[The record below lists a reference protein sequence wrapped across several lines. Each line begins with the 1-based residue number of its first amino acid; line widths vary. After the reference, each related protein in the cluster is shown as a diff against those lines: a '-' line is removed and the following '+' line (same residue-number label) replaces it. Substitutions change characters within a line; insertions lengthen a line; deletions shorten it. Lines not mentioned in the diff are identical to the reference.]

1 MSPMSGTRVRVFAV
15 LVVEDEADL
24 RELFGLALR
33 KAQFLVHEAATLS
46 EALDLVDTI
55 APDLVI
61 LDRDLPDGDGF
72 DVARALRGTNVRTL
86 AVTAHSELA
95 ARLAAEEA
103 GCDGFLAKPCT
114 PSALVQRVRALL
126 GIAPPTNIVSA

>member
-1 MSPMSGTRVRVFAV
+1 MSGTRVRVFAI
-15 LVVEDEADL
+15 LVVEDDADL

-33 KAQFLVHEAATLS
+33 KARFLVHEAATLS
-46 EALDLVDTI
+46 QAMDLVGTS

-72 DVARALRGTNVRTL
+72 DVARSLRGTCVRTL
-86 AVTAHSELA
+86 AVTAHSELP

-114 PSALVQRVRALL
+114 PTALVGRVRALL
-126 GIAPPTNIVSA
+126 GLALPPDVASA